1 MNITGD
7 SQNNILNGTTD
18 DDIIEGLGGNDN
30 LNGRGGHDQLF
41 GGNGNDTLRGGAGD
55 NLYVGGAG
63 DDIYILTGKY
73 ETIEIGLG
81 EDLID
86 LTNFS
91 RGDGFVTLFAGASAQ
106 GIFAV
111 IDGEEDF
118 GVIRVDN
125 GADPEGLVFF
135 ESLNNALQL
144 VPSKPEGGMQIVG
157 TAHDDVFMIDTADQG
172 WIQITPGEGEDIIQ
186 IEGNAGTV
194 RLDYSDMSDGIFAN
208 LKFGTIVDGGAG
220 FSVDRII
227 GSGEVK
233 QLRATSHD
241 DIIYGGKG
249 DTTFILEQGNDFLA
263 AGRGNDTLRY
273 DRSGVDA
280 IDVNLGNGSAT
291 GTWKGEVFNHTF
303 RGVENVRG
311 SRDGADK
318 LIGSNADNVISGY
331 GGRDVI
337 EGKGGDD
344 YLLGGA
350 QPDRFIFKNN
360 SGNDVIGDFDA
371 ADNREKIVLRSVSE
385 ITDFADLTAN
395 HMTEFTDGT
404 IRQTYISDGA
414 GVNITLDGLL
424 IADLDAG
431 DFIF

>member
-1 MNITGD
+1 MIITGD
-7 SQNNILNGTTD
+7 NQNNTLNGTID
-18 DDIIEGLGGNDN
+18 DDIIEGLGGRDI
-30 LNGRGGHDQLF
+30 LSGRNGDDQMF
-41 GGNGNDTLRGGAGD
+41 GGGGNDTLRGGAGD
-55 NLYVGGAG
+55 NLFVGGAG
-63 DDIYILTGKY
+63 DDSYILTGRY
-73 ETIEIGLG
+73 EQIEIGLG
-81 EDLID
+81 EDLVD
-86 LTNFS
+86 LSNFTM
-91 RGDGFVTLFAGASAQ
+91 GDGFVTLYAGASAQ
-106 GIFAV
+106 GIFAI

-125 GADPEGLVFF
+125 GAGPEGLVFF
-135 ESLNNALQL
+135 ENLNNALQL
-144 VPSKPEGGMQIVG
+144 VPSKPEGGMQIIG
-157 TAHDDVFMIDTADQG
+157 TAYDDVFMIDTAEQG

-186 IEGNAGTV
+186 IEGTAGTV

-263 AGRGNDTLRY
+263 AGRGIDTLRY

-280 IDVNLGNGSAT
+280 ITVNLGSGSAT
-291 GTWKGEVFNHTF
+291 GTWNGETFNHTF
-303 RGVENVRG
+303 RGVENLRG
-311 SRDGADK
+311 SRDGGDK
-318 LIGSNADNVISGY
+318 LIGSKADNYINGN

-337 EGKGGDD
+337 EGKGGND
-344 YLLGGA
+344 YLLGGSGA
-350 QPDRFIFKNN
+350 DRFVFKNN

-371 ADNREKIVLRSVSE
+371 ANNNEKIVLKGVSE
-385 ITDFADLTAN
+385 ITSFADLTAN

-404 IRQTYISDGA
+404 IKQTYISDGA
-414 GVNITLDGLL
+414 GVNITLEGIL
-424 IADLDAG
+424 IADLDSG
-431 DFIF
+431 DFVF